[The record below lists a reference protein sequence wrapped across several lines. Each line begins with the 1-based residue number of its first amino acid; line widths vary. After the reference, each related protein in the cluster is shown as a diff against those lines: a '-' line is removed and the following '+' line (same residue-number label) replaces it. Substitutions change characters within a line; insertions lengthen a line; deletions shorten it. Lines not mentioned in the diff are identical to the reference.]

1 MSETP
6 KSPAQVINDLTDQ
19 VRLLRQDVAVLTA
32 TATTKK
38 DAAAL
43 RAAVQAS
50 VKEAQDRSTK
60 ILDAAERV
68 IDRSYQANLQAARE
82 GAAKAVAGLQD
93 EVRQAANRMRLETLR
108 GSRQALYWSGGVF
121 RRGRRPCRPG
131 SPSGR
136 SGAPL
141 APRAGRCPRLRR
153 ASGDLLRGRGRNR
166 GDQRRWQLLLRLLD
180 HPPLATAEM
189 TRISGPPLPQRPG

>member
-6 KSPAQVINDLTDQ
+6 KSPAQDINDLTDQ

-38 DAAAL
+38 EAAAL
-43 RAAVQAS
+43 RASVQAS
-50 VKEAQDRSTK
+50 VEEAHDRSAK
-60 ILDAAERV
+60 VLDAAERV

-93 EVRQAANRMRLETLR
+93 EVRQAANRMRLEALK

-121 RRGRRPCRPG
+121 AVAGGLVALGALLGTLGHFWLQGRADARAFGEHPG
-131 SPSGR
+131 IFCEGAGGELMTSP
-136 SGAPL
+136 
-141 APRAGRCPRLRR
+141 AGDDACVIWLESPK
-153 ASGDLLRGRGRNR
+153 AGK
-166 GDQRRWQLLLRLLD
+166 
-180 HPPLATAEM
+180 
-189 TRISGPPLPQRPG
+189 

>member
-6 KSPAQVINDLTDQ
+6 RSPAQVINDLSDQ
-19 VRLLRQDVAVLTA
+19 VRLLRQDVTNLTA

-50 VKEAQDRSTK
+50 VKEAQDRSAK
-60 ILDAAERV
+60 VLDAAERV

-93 EVRQAANRMRLETLR
+93 EVRQAANRK
-108 GSRQALYWSGGVF
+108 
-121 RRGRRPCRPG
+121 RPV
-131 SPSGR
+131 
-136 SGAPL
+136 
-141 APRAGRCPRLRR
+141 
-153 ASGDLLRGRGRNR
+153 
-166 GDQRRWQLLLRLLD
+166 
-180 HPPLATAEM
+180 
-189 TRISGPPLPQRPG
+189 

>member
-6 KSPAQVINDLTDQ
+6 KSPAQVINDLSDQ
-19 VRLLRQDVAVLTA
+19 VRLLRQDVTNLTA

-38 DAAAL
+38 EAAAL

-50 VKEAQDRSTK
+50 VKEAQDRSAK
-60 ILDAAERV
+60 VLDAAERV

-93 EVRQAANRMRLETLR
+93 EVRQAANRMRLEALK

-121 RRGRRPCRPG
+121 AVAGGLIALGALLGVLGHFWLQGRADARAFGEHPGIFCTGAGGTVVTNPEKRRFC
-131 SPSGR
+131 
-136 SGAPL
+136 AFWI
-141 APRAGRCPRLRR
+141 
-153 ASGDLLRGRGRNR
+153 D
-166 GDQRRWQLLLRLLD
+166 
-180 HPPLATAEM
+180 PPMQAKGQANE
-189 TRISGPPLPQRPG
+189 

>member
-6 KSPAQVINDLTDQ
+6 RSPAQVINDLSDQ
-19 VRLLRQDVAVLTA
+19 VRLLRQDVTNLTA

-50 VKEAQDRSTK
+50 VKEAQDRSAK
-60 ILDAAERV
+60 VLDAAERV

-93 EVRQAANRMRLETLR
+93 EVRQAANRMRLEALK

-121 RRGRRPCRPG
+121 AVAGGLVALGALLGALGHFWLQGSADARAFGEHPGIFCEDAGGTVVTNPEKRRFC
-131 SPSGR
+131 
-136 SGAPL
+136 AFWI
-141 APRAGRCPRLRR
+141 
-153 ASGDLLRGRGRNR
+153 D
-166 GDQRRWQLLLRLLD
+166 
-180 HPPLATAEM
+180 PPMQAKGQADE
-189 TRISGPPLPQRPG
+189 

>member
-43 RAAVQAS
+43 RTAVQAS
-50 VKEAQDRSTK
+50 VKEAQDRSAK
-60 ILDAAERV
+60 VIDAAERV

-82 GAAKAVAGLQD
+82 GAAKAVAGIHD
-93 EVRQAANRMRLETLR
+93 EVRSAAKAMRLEALK
-108 GSRQALYWSGGVF
+108 GSRQALYWSGGVMAVF
-121 RRGRRPCRPG
+121 GGLVALGALLGALGHFWLQGRADARAFGEHPGIFCKGAGGTVVTNPEGRRFC
-131 SPSGR
+131 
-136 SGAPL
+136 AFWI
-141 APRAGRCPRLRR
+141 
-153 ASGDLLRGRGRNR
+153 DLPMQAKGQA
-166 GDQRRWQLLLRLLD
+166 D
-180 HPPLATAEM
+180 E
-189 TRISGPPLPQRPG
+189 